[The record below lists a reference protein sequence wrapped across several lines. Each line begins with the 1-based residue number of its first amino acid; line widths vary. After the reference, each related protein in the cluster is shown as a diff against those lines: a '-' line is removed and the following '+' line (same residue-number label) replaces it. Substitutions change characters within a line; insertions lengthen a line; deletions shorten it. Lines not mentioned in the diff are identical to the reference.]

1 MTTSPTD
8 GTHNTYGALDT
19 HADGLTTP
27 PPGCPAHAPGT
38 HIPGPDALAAPAWGT
53 PARGG
58 DGRGPDGRRRLY
70 GPEADADPMALYARL
85 RSEHGSVAPVLLHGD
100 VPAWL
105 VLGHQENEEVA
116 RTPSRF
122 SRDSRRWVELRQ
134 GRVAPD
140 SPLLPIVAWQPMCS
154 FVDGAEHQRLRAAV
168 TQSMERFDG
177 RGIRRYVNRF
187 ANQLVDGFCS
197 DGHADLVTQFAG
209 HLPMLVMTQLLGM
222 SDDYGPR
229 LVEAA
234 QDMMRGSETAIAS
247 NDYLVTTLRELVTR
261 KRADPGKDFATW
273 LVNDPTAL
281 TDDEAVEHLRLVLI
295 AGYSTTAN
303 LIVNTL
309 HMVLTDRRF
318 RASLAGLQMTIPDA
332 LEQSLWDSPPFTA
345 VYGRWATGDT
355 ELGGQAIKSG
365 DMLVL
370 CLAAGNVDPAVR
382 PDPAAPMYG
391 NRSHL
396 AFSRGPHECPGQD
409 LGRAIAGTG
418 IDALLTRLPD
428 LGLAVDEAQL
438 TWTPTL
444 LSRNLDALPVTF
456 TPRRTA
462 PTASPEEL
470 AAPGQPVASGASGA
484 SSPWTPPLPAQAPRW
499 PSTGAPT
506 GRAMPPEAPA
516 PTVRAPARRPATSWW
531 RTLTRR
537 LRGR

>member
-1 MTTSPTD
+1 MSTPPTD
-8 GTHNTYGALDT
+8 DT
-19 HADGLTTP
+19 HADSPLVP
-27 PPGCPAHAPGT
+27 PPGCPAHALG
-38 HIPGPDALAAPAWGT
+38 A
-53 PARGG
+53 
-58 DGRGPDGRRRLY
+58 DGRRRLY
-70 GPEADADPMALYARL
+70 GPEADADPMALYEQL
-85 RSEHGSVAPVLLHGD
+85 RKEHGSVAPVLLHGD

-105 VLGHQENEEVA
+105 VLGHRENEEVA

-122 SRDSRRWVELRQ
+122 SRDSRRWLELQQ
-134 GRVAPD
+134 GRVPLD

-187 ANQLVDGFCS
+187 ANQLVDTFCS

-209 HLPMLVMTQLLGM
+209 HLPMLVMTQVLGM

-234 QDMMRGSETAIAS
+234 QDMMKGSETAIAS
-247 NDYLVTTLRELVTR
+247 NDYLVKTLRELVAR
-261 KRADPGKDFATW
+261 KRAEPGNDFASW
-273 LVNDPTAL
+273 LIGNSAAL
-281 TDDEAVEHLRLVLI
+281 TDDEALEHLRLVLI

-309 HMVLTDRRF
+309 RMVLTDRRF

-332 LEQSLWDSPPFTA
+332 LEQSLWDAPPFTT

-355 ELGGQAIKSG
+355 ELGGQHIRGG

-370 CLAAGNVDPAVR
+370 CLAGGNVDPAVR
-382 PDPAAPMYG
+382 PDLSVPMYG

-409 LGRAIAGTG
+409 LGRAIADTG

-428 LGLAVDEAQL
+428 LTLAVDEDEL
-438 TWTPTL
+438 SWTPTL
-444 LSRNLDALPVTF
+444 LSRNLAALPVTF
-456 TPRRTA
+456 TPRKPAHAESLAQPA
-462 PTASPEEL
+462 P
-470 AAPGQPVASGASGA
+470 V
-484 SSPWTPPLPAQAPRW
+484 PAQAA
-499 PSTGAPT
+499 T
-506 GRAMPPEAPA
+506 RAEMPPAAPSIPPPPQHA
-516 PTVRAPARRPATSWW
+516 PRLRTPWWRAPARW
-531 RTLTRR
+531 

>member
-1 MTTSPTD
+1 MTSPHTD
-8 GTHNTYGALDT
+8 DT
-19 HADGLTTP
+19 RANSFATP
-27 PPGCPAHAPGT
+27 PPECPAHSTGAVT
-38 HIPGPDALAAPAWGT
+38 
-53 PARGG
+53 
-58 DGRGPDGRRRLY
+58 GRRRLY
-70 GPEADADPMALYARL
+70 GPEADADPMALYELL
-85 RSEHGSVAPVLLHGD
+85 RAEHGSVAPVLLHGD

-105 VLGHQENEEVA
+105 VLGHRENEEVA

-122 SRDSRRWVELRQ
+122 SRDSRRWLELQ
-134 GRVAPD
+134 KGNVALD

-154 FVDGAEHQRLRAAV
+154 FVDGEEHQRLRAAV

-187 ANQLVDGFCS
+187 ANQLVDTFCS
-197 DGHADLVTQFAG
+197 DGHADLVTRFAG

-222 SDDYGPR
+222 SEDYGPR

-234 QDMMRGSETAIAS
+234 QDMMKGSETAIAS
-247 NDYLVTTLRELVTR
+247 NDYVVRTLQALVAR
-261 KRADPGKDFATW
+261 KRATPGKDFASW
-273 LVNDPTAL
+273 LIGNSAAL

-309 HMVLTDRRF
+309 RMVLTDRRF

-332 LEQSLWDSPPFTA
+332 LEQSLWDAPPFTA

-355 ELGGQAIKSG
+355 ELGGQRIKSG

-382 PDPAAPMYG
+382 PDPTVPMYG

-409 LGRAIAGTG
+409 LGRAIADTG

-428 LGLAVDEAQL
+428 LALAVDEEEL

-456 TPRRTA
+456 TPRRPAQSATTAAPWPTTPPAQRTPATAEAPTRAEMPPTA
-462 PTASPEEL
+462 PPI
-470 AAPGQPVASGASGA
+470 
-484 SSPWTPPLPAQAPRW
+484 PLPPQHAPQHAPQQRKPWWQA
-499 PSTGAPT
+499 
-506 GRAMPPEAPA
+506 
-516 PTVRAPARRPATSWW
+516 
-531 RTLTRR
+531 LTRW